1 MCQKGRPFLAQIKK
15 CGANYKMK
23 GKGIIMPKFIRNNLN
38 GTEYVHVTTHGIA
51 KEYIY
56 EKTNEKEEIRKLIL
70 ENQEKFNI
78 NIIAYCIMSNHLH
91 ILIKFKE
98 QRDLSNYMHKINT
111 SYAIYYNKRHNRQGY
126 VYKDRFHTQII
137 KNINHLRNAVIYI
150 HNNPV
155 KAQICSKA
163 KDYKFSSYVSYWKDR
178 KNNVIQIFESKKQYK
193 EMHDNDDIQIECIS
207 DFEEISNEDINI
219 ILIEYLRKKNIT
231 IDELKED
238 KEKLFEICSILKI
251 KYKVPYREL
260 ENIIKVSREKI
271 RRLIKNKKVCQK
283 GTTPLAQGGKK

>member
-1 MCQKGRPFLAQIKK
+1 
-15 CGANYKMK
+15 
-23 GKGIIMPKFIRNNLN
+23 
-38 GTEYVHVTTHGIA
+38 
-51 KEYIY
+51 
-56 EKTNEKEEIRKLIL
+56 
-70 ENQEKFNI
+70 
-78 NIIAYCIMSNHLH
+78 MSNHLH

-178 KNNVIQIFESKKQYK
+178 RNNVIQIFESKKQYK

-260 ENIIKVSREKI
+260 ENIVKVSREKI